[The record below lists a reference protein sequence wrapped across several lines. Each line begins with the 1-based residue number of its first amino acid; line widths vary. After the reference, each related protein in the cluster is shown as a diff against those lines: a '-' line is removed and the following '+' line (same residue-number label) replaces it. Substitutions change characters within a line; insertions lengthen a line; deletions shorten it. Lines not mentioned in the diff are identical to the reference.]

1 MAVTYQVWEWTNM
14 ATNSPERTVN
24 DIPAAI
30 TANQEYDL
38 FTGTVGNQTTIPPQV
53 RANQFVVIKEMGVT
67 PTNQSFIQ
75 VRINT
80 TDYFQN
86 PDLSAMKGLSANA
99 IPYPCGASSYGNG
112 QGGDGSSVTIPSFKL
127 EPALYILP
135 GQTWTMLYSSEQGIT
150 GGAGNEG
157 GTVGVM
163 IYYVLYD
170 GADALVA
177 NKLLEMG
184 IPVTESNVDWWKQ
197 QALAANLSNLTMT
210 GGAR

>member
-1 MAVTYQVWEWTNM
+1 
-14 ATNSPERTVN
+14 
-24 DIPAAI
+24 
-30 TANQEYDL
+30 
-38 FTGTVGNQTTIPPQV
+38 
-53 RANQFVVIKEMGVT
+53 
-67 PTNQSFIQ
+67 
-75 VRINT
+75 
-80 TDYFQN
+80 
-86 PDLSAMKGLSANA
+86 
-99 IPYPCGASSYGNG
+99 
-112 QGGDGSSVTIPSFKL
+112 
-127 EPALYILP
+127 
-135 GQTWTMLYSSEQGIT
+135 MLYSSEQGIT
-150 GGAGNEG
+150 GGAANEG